1 MDAVGIRAFGQSD
14 TRAVLD
20 LIADDHLPGQPVCS
34 EEALNHAL
42 KGECTIDRHWW
53 DQFRDIR
60 TVVREDGGQIVGAA
74 SYAVHAEEGDAYIL
88 WLHAAER
95 REVVDDLLSWMIAE
109 LRDAPSLRAFWI
121 ATPLTLGVEGLP
133 VGHRAVTDTAL
144 RAHGFQGED
153 LWLYMQGPARLAST
167 RIARVEAREAVWR
180 LVLDGETG
188 PIGEAEVSVGPD
200 GVGVLWWIEVNE
212 SHRGLGHGR
221 VLLAEAVAHLKDLGS
236 GHVVLYVDHD
246 DPTARDRRPAVS
258 LYESAGFV
266 TVDHLWSYSLQ
277 RSDPPG
283 PVPGEECAPD

>member
-1 MDAVGIRAFGQSD
+1 MPEDPGLDTVGVRAFRHSD

-20 LIADDHLPGQPVCS
+20 LIADDHLPGQPACS

-42 KGECTIDRHWW
+42 KGECAMDRHWW

-60 TVVREDGGQIVGAA
+60 TVVREDGGRIVGAG

-88 WLHAAER
+88 WMHAAER
-95 REVVDDLLSWMIAE
+95 REVLDDLLSWMIWE

-133 VGHRAVTDTAL
+133 VGHRAVTDNAL
-144 RAHGFQGED
+144 RTHGFQGED

-167 RIARVEAREAVWR
+167 RIARVEAREGVWR

-188 PIGEAEVSVGPD
+188 PIGEAEVSVGPE

-212 SHRGLGHGR
+212 NHRGLGHG
-221 VLLAEAVAHLKDLGS
+221 VASFSL
-236 GHVVLYVDHD
+236 
-246 DPTARDRRPAVS
+246 RRWR
-258 LYESAGFV
+258 
-266 TVDHLWSYSLQ
+266 T
-277 RSDPPG
+277 
-283 PVPGEECAPD
+283 